1 MVRQKVLKY
10 LGHAPTLPNNNAPR
24 AVVLFAGGGGVEA
37 GMVMAGVRPVLSVEC
52 DPSRTELSAA
62 LAGVNIAKL
71 SPAAK

>member
-10 LGHAPTLPNNNAPR
+10 LGHAPTLPDNAPT